1 MKSFVVSFI
10 RNNNDGDKTLHFSTY
25 MIFLEVQGKFK
36 TYPRLID
43 LAALNYKH
51 TLGRSKFI

>member
-1 MKSFVVSFI
+1 MKFFVVSFI

-25 MIFLEVQGKFK
+25 IIFLEVQGKFK

-51 TLGRSKFI
+51 TL